1 MKDLLSKSN
10 FLYAGSSKGFPIK
23 NNLKIDNFCS
33 YRDGIQICKAAYLYS
48 KKIYD
53 FLYVC
58 CI

>member
-10 FLYAGSSKGFPIK
+10 FLYAGSFKEFLTK
-23 NNLKIDNFCS
+23 NTLKIDNFCS
-33 YRDGIQICKAAYLYS
+33 YKDGIQICKAAYLYS